1 MILFI
6 KRIMKVSRK
15 SIEALSQNIEGIGH
29 WGFREETMKAVH
41 ATMAH
46 ADNLEKITQEMLRS
60 LIPQLAISHSG
71 SVPRREELFSW
82 MKRIVTRAS
91 TDAIYGDDNPF
102 HDPRVEDGFW

>member
-6 KRIMKVSRK
+6 KRIMVVSRK
-15 SIEALSQNIEGIGH
+15 SIDALSQNIEGIGH
-29 WGFREETMKAVH
+29 WGFREETMKTVH

-46 ADNLEKITQEMLRS
+46 GENLEKITQEMLRS
-60 LIPQLAISHSG
+60 LIPQLAISHVG
-71 SVPRREELFSW
+71 SVPRKEELFTW

-102 HDPRVEDGFW
+102 RDPRVEDGFW